1 MRKQTINGRKVISE
15 WFIPFGLV
23 KFAPIPTCC
32 EYETSPAIWWETA
45 ARPRWDV
52 GPHQSLCWDR
62 RSPRRRISSSSVQ
75 SLVFP
80 IKKLTKITL
89 PWKSLFGKVW
99 CLLWIDQS
107 VQPPQVKWMRFVA
120 TISFLKHLEVN
131 TSRTGTSADKEIWE
145 WRDRYLLSCPFASPE
160 FFLLFRR
167 CPVPAERRLPPP
179 NLLRLDL
186 PSPFRQP
193 SLLCS

>member
-1 MRKQTINGRKVISE
+1 MVPTLWSRKVCSDSHVL
-15 WFIPFGLV
+15 WMWDQPCHLMRNCCSASLGRWAASKSLLGSPF
-23 KFAPIPTCC
+23 
-32 EYETSPAIWWETA
+32 SSTA
-45 ARPRWDV
+45 YIVVV
-52 GPHQSLCWDR
+52 GPVASVSNQKVNKDY
-62 RSPRRRISSSSVQ
+62 SPM
-75 SLVFP
+75 
-80 IKKLTKITL
+80 KITL
-89 PWKSLFGKVW
+89 PSFLSGKVW